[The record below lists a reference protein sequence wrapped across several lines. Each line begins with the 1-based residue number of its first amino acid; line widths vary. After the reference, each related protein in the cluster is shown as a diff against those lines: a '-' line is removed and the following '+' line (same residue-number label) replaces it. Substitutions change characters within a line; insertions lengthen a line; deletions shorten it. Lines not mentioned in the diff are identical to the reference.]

1 MLHLLIHLKIRCPR
15 DLLACRL
22 FIAVAFW
29 LIDRPISNPQVS
41 SYTFIGF
48 LCGSVRLRWHRSY
61 PCPSWLVLAG
71 ISYRSRPSFSRCNS
85 NVILYYTSICFWTR
99 VAYSTYFLASFFLSA
114 SNSSFAFLFR
124 RSILCQN
131 FFSLSSNSL
140 ILLSRVTHAAQI
152 FSFLASVLSSLGFC
166 GAAWVFGF

>member
-99 VAYSTYFLASFFLSA
+99 VAYSTYFLRDMKAGGWVNVPSFGKAPVYGIMKQARIFSIGINQISSNAASFKLS
-114 SNSSFAFLFR
+114 
-124 RSILCQN
+124 QN
-131 FFSLSSNSL
+131 YPNPFNTPG
-140 ILLSRVTHAAQI
+140 IIGRYE
-152 FSFLASVLSSLGFC
+152 
-166 GAAWVFGF
+166 